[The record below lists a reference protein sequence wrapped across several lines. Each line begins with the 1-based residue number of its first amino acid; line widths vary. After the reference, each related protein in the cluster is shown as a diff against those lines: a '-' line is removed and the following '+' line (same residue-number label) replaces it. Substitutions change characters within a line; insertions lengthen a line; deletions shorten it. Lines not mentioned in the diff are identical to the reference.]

1 MRVLFMQNIQ
11 SKRSTVCY
19 TYKASLLFFSLLLLP
34 PFFANAQQEQTK
46 CPPPIIINNHNN
58 NTFNPSLDFKPTSTI
73 NVVGM
78 KIHDITITAY
88 EKFKKKVTTE
98 NYELLKKL
106 VKKMLWERRYAIAGG
121 SLLGSYS
128 SISLLLLAD
137 YNYLQNN
144 SLWAR
149 WKSYCSFA
157 DLCAIPEKELEKEL
171 IHTIAKRNCN
181 KKNPTDMIHP
191 LISFINTIDTEIY
204 RINRYIS
211 TASAIKKC
219 HLIKFFPTNDTKIA
233 NTQQLLERAHFIKH
247 IFLSWLAEYNL
258 TSK

>member
-1 MRVLFMQNIQ
+1 M
-11 SKRSTVCY
+11 
-19 TYKASLLFFSLLLLP
+19 
-34 PFFANAQQEQTK
+34 
-46 CPPPIIINNHNN
+46 
-58 NTFNPSLDFKPTSTI
+58 NPNFYFTPTSNI
-73 NVVGM
+73 SVVGM

-88 EKFKKKVTTE
+88 EKIKTQVTTE
-98 NYELLKKL
+98 NYQLLKTL

-128 SISLLLLAD
+128 SISLLLLTD
-137 YNYLQNN
+137 YYYLQDH
-144 SLWAR
+144 SLWSR
-149 WKSYCSFA
+149 WKPDCSFT

-171 IHTIAKRNCN
+171 IRTITKRNCN
-181 KKNPTDMIHP
+181 KKNPTDMVHP

-204 RINRYIS
+204 RIKRYIS

-219 HLIKFFPTNDTKIA
+219 RLIKFFPTNDTKITNA
-233 NTQQLLERAHFIKH
+233 QHLLERTLFIKH

>member
-1 MRVLFMQNIQ
+1 
-11 SKRSTVCY
+11 VCY
-19 TYKASLLFFSLLLLP
+19 TYKASILFFSLLLLP
-34 PFFANAQQEQTK
+34 PFFAIAQTEKQTK
-46 CPPPIIINNHNN
+46 CPPISITNN
-58 NTFNPSLDFKPTSTI
+58 NTPQINPNFYFNPTSTI

-88 EKFKKKVTTE
+88 EKFKEKVTTE
-98 NYELLKKL
+98 NCYLLKKI

-121 SLLGSYS
+121 SLIGSYS

-137 YNYLQNN
+137 YHYLQDC
-144 SLWAR
+144 SLWSR
-149 WKSYCSFA
+149 WKSDCSFA

-171 IHTIAKRNCN
+171 IRTIAKRNCN

-219 HLIKFFPTNDTKIA
+219 RLLPFFPTNDTKIA
-233 NTQQLLERAHFIKH
+233 NAQRLLERAHFIKH